1 MCGHMQYNLLAS
13 SKYISSKLNIKT
25 GFTPA
30 KKNVWFVPVFHLCG
44 KPYYITQLYIDNLVL
59 KITKIHVAQRG
70 DLKAK
75 FFCF

>member
-1 MCGHMQYNLLAS
+1 MQYVLL
-13 SKYISSKLNIKT
+13 KIRLPFIFVLHINWFKT

-30 KKNVWFVPVFHLCG
+30 KKKNVWFVPVFHLCG

-70 DLKAK
+70 DLKAQ
-75 FFCF
+75 FVCF